1 MLLEISLALLIG
13 IVAGTFT
20 GLAPGIHINLVA
32 AILLS
37 SLGFFAGIPLIALAV
52 FITSMSITHT
62 FIDFIPS
69 IFLGAP
75 EEDTFLSVLP
85 GHELLLEGKGHAA
98 VVLTL
103 YGSLFALPVI
113 LIFTPIFIYFL
124 PTFYTSIKLA
134 IPFILIFISLY
145 LIFREKD
152 FLLSLITFALA
163 GFLGLTTF
171 NLPVKD
177 PLLPLLTGLFGIS
190 ALIISL
196 KNKQNP
202 KPQTITPLKEIRL
215 TKKEF
220 TKAGIATIIAAPLC
234 SFLPGIG
241 SGHAATIGSEII
253 PQERKGFLFLVG
265 AINTI
270 IMALSFVT
278 IYSINRARSGTAAAI
293 KDILTSISPSDL
305 TIIIITIIISGLLS
319 FILGI
324 FLSKLFAKSLNKINY
339 GKLTIFVIL
348 ILILVNF
355 IFTNWLGLLV
365 LLVATSLGIFAIL
378 SNSRRINLM
387 GSLIIPAIVYY
398 LTI

>member
-1 MLLEISLALLIG
+1 MLLEIIIALLIG
-13 IVAGTFT
+13 IIAGTFT

-37 SLGFFAGIPLIALAV
+37 SLSYFPGVPLIALAV

-62 FIDFIPS
+62 FLDFIPS

-85 GHELLLEGKGHAA
+85 GHELLLEGKGHTA
-98 VVLTL
+98 VILTL

-113 LIFTPIFIYFL
+113 LIFTPLFIYFL
-124 PTFYTSIKLA
+124 PTFYASIKLA

-145 LIFREKD
+145 LIFREEN
-152 FLLSLITFALA
+152 FMLSLITFLLA
-163 GFLGLTTF
+163 GFLGLATF

-190 ALIISL
+190 ALIISMR
-196 KNKQNP
+196 NKQNP
-202 KPQTITPLKEIRL
+202 KPQIITPLKEIKL

-220 TKAGIATIIAAPLC
+220 IKAGIATIIAAPLC

-293 KDILTSISPSDL
+293 KDILTTITSSDL
-305 TIIIITIIISGLLS
+305 TIIIITIIVSGLIS

-324 FLSKLFAKSLNKINY
+324 FLSKLFAKSINKINY
-339 GKLTIFVIL
+339 SKLTIFVIL
-348 ILILVNF
+348 VLIAVNF

-365 LLVATSLGIFAIL
+365 LVVSTALGVFAIL
-378 SNSRRINLM
+378 SDSKRINLM
-387 GSLIIPAIVYY
+387 AALILPAIVYY
-398 LTI
+398 LTN